1 MSRSALAE
9 LIERTTSAKRPADLS
24 STPNLMRLNGAPTVG
39 FEALLMLA
47 SVDSVMSMEHA
58 GDPLAADIVVAMAN
72 ISNCTIV
79 TEAGQLV
86 CAEPLVARKYAA
98 LLAAG
103 STTAVDL
110 TQRRFLSVR
119 WPTYESLGALCL
131 SSKAAVAGACVAV
144 GRTAWTSNMDESEFV
159 LSYRVASRL
168 WQEGME
174 RADRAP
180 GSGITF
186 VTWQGQMADQCRCLA
201 AFRDTLPSAC

>member
-24 STPNLMRLNGAPTVG
+24 STPSLMRLNGAPTVG
-39 FEALLMLA
+39 FEALLMLG
-47 SVDSVMSMEHA
+47 SVDSVMSMEHD

-72 ISNCTIV
+72 ISNCTSV
-79 TEAGQLV
+79 TEAGRLV

-98 LLAAG
+98 LLVAG

-110 TQRRFLSVR
+110 TQKRFLSVR
-119 WPTYESLGALCL
+119 WPTYESLGAVCL
-131 SSKAAVAGACVAV
+131 RSKAAVAGACVAIA
-144 GRTAWTSNMDESEFV
+144 RTAWNSNMDEPEFV

-174 RADRAP
+174 RAERES
-180 GSGITF
+180 GSRIPF
-186 VTWQGQMADQCRCLA
+186 ATWQRQMVDQSQCLA